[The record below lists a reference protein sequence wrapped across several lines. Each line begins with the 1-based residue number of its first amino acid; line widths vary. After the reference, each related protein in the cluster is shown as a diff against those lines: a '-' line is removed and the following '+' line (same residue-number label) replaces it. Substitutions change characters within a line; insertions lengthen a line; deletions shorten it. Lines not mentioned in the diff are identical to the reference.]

1 MKKFIIAL
9 FLLFSAAFAE
19 DELIID
25 SASAYSS
32 VMRTNSQYKYLAQQA
47 RAIVIF
53 PSVKK
58 LGFIIGGMYGEGIVI
73 YNNDGARSVG
83 GAEISSASIGLQI
96 GYEDNYL
103 VIFVMNDSV
112 IEKMRKSQITLSGD
126 ATAVAG
132 NYSADSGAIDVL
144 NQDMYVFT
152 NKGGLFAGVSLGGSV
167 LETKNDRAFNPNT
180 EGYAL
185 LMRVIGAEGEY

>member
-1 MKKFIIAL
+1 MKKVIIAL
-9 FLLFSAAFAE
+9 FLLFNAAFAG
-19 DELIID
+19 DELIIN

-32 VMRTNSQYKYLAQQA
+32 VMRTNSQYHYLAQQA

-58 LGFIIGGMYGEGIVI
+58 LGFIIGGMYGEGIII
-73 YNNDGARSVG
+73 YNNDGARSVS

-167 LETKNDRAFNPNT
+167 LETKNDRAFDPNT

-185 LMRVIGAEGEY
+185 LMRVIGADE

>member
-9 FLLFSAAFAE
+9 SLLLSAAFAE

-58 LGFIIGGMYGEGIVI
+58 LGFIIGGMYGEGIIV
-73 YNNDGARSVG
+73 YNNDGAHSVS
-83 GAEISSASIGLQI
+83 GAEISSASVGLQI

-103 VIFVMNDSV
+103 VIFVMHDDV
-112 IEKMRKSQITLSGD
+112 IQKMRNSQITLSGD

-132 NYSADSGAIDVL
+132 NYSADSGSLDVL

-167 LETKNDRAFNPNT
+167 LETKNDRAFDPNT

-185 LMRVIGAEGEY
+185 LMRVIGADE

>member
-9 FLLFSAAFAE
+9 SLLLSAAFAE

-32 VMRTNSQYKYLAQQA
+32 VMRTNTQYKYLAQQA

-58 LGFIIGGMYGEGIVI
+58 LGFIIGGMYGEGIII
-73 YNNDGARSVG
+73 YNNDGARSVS